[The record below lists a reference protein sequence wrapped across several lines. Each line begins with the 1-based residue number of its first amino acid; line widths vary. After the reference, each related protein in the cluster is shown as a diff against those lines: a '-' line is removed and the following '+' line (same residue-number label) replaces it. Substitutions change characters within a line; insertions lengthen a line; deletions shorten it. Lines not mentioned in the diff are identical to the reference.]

1 MKPQQGFT
9 AVELMVAMALSLV
22 LIGGAVTIFYSTK
35 LSYQATD
42 ETARIQETG
51 RLALELMLRDIRNSG
66 WQGCSR
72 EVPVNNVLIGA
83 TETLWNFAEPVGG
96 FDVGSSVSST
106 WAPALPNA
114 TVPELAAVPPLAG
127 NDVLVVRGP
136 RRDARPLRTVTEMTN
151 GTQAVEAEFFNNPAP
166 IVAGNIVQIADCSAI
181 SWFQADDYTAA
192 GEITRS
198 TGTAAG
204 TNATAD
210 LGFAFR
216 EAAELVPVETVIYYI
231 GQGETGGPSLYRIAG
246 AGAAVE
252 VFEGVEGLQVLY
264 GVDDTGDFRVDAYRD
279 ADAVAGPPSEWANV
293 LAVNI
298 ALLVRG
304 PDEQG
309 VNVDDRVYNLLGVDY
324 PDTGTGFGDRRRRE
338 IYTATATLRNRVQ

>member
-51 RLALELMLRDIRNSG
+51 RLAIELMLRDIRNSG

-72 EVPVNNVLIGA
+72 EVPVNNLLIGA

-96 FDVGSSVSST
+96 FDVGSSVSGT
-106 WAPALPNA
+106 WAPALP
-114 TVPELAAVPPLAG
+114 AVVTSPAPLAG

-204 TNATAD
+204 TNTTAD

-216 EAAELVPVETVIYYI
+216 EAAELVPVETVIYYV
-231 GQGETGGPSLYRIAG
+231 GLGESGGPSLYRRTSSM
-246 AGAAVE
+246 AAADDSVE
-252 VFEGVEGLQVLY
+252 IFEGVEGLQVLY

-279 ADAVAGPPSEWANV
+279 AEAVDDVNDWANV